1 MLSIGGTSGGPIS
14 ILTLAV
20 CKLQEMTS
28 EIDVR
33 VVEETW
39 SSALLAQLED
49 RSLDVAICH
58 EPEESELIDKVALP
72 IFQARRY
79 LCVRAGH
86 PEAAKLSLNVL
97 AQYRSEEHTS
107 ELQSLMRIS
116 YDVFCLKKKN

>member
-1 MLSIGGTSGGPIS
+1 
-14 ILTLAV
+14 
-20 CKLQEMTS
+20 MTS

-97 AQYRSEEHTS
+97 AKYPFVCPGGEKDISRSEEHTS

-116 YDVFCLKKKN
+116 YAVFCLKKQSL

>member
-1 MLSIGGTSGGPIS
+1 MVAICGTSGGPIS

-49 RSLDVAICH
+49 SSLDVAICH

-86 PEAAKLSLNVL
+86 PAAAKQSYNVI
-97 AQYRSEEHTS
+97 ANYPFDCQGGDRKREE
-107 ELQSLMRIS
+107 
-116 YDVFCLKKKN
+116 